1 MGGAGQI
8 TLVRLLVITLRFL
21 HYRLAAI
28 RNHESL
34 RLSWPALVAVV
45 TAVCVANRRMQV
57 MSWRAVNFA
66 FRNASQGIDMPAYR
80 LFAEDIDVIGGMLY
94 SPPLDA
100 QTPRNFL
107 CTQSHAYKYQP
118 KSKPLTTKLTA
129 GYCGVFR
136 DALGVASRSGC
147 SGESG

>member
-94 SPPLDA
+94 SPSIGRADSA
-100 QTPRNFL
+100 QL
-107 CTQSHAYKYQP
+107 SLHA
-118 KSKPLTTKLTA
+118 KPCIQISTKIKTA
-129 GYCGVFR
+129 YDQAYGWLLRRV
-136 DALGVASRSGC
+136 S
-147 SGESG
+147 